1 MSYHLSHLLELGLI
15 RAKAYGQKECFASS
29 VDFAKQEGVL
39 PAPEATH
46 AVKGAIDDV
55 VECKKKGESKTILF
69 NLCGHGH
76 FDMTAYSD
84 YFDNKLGD
92 DIFEE
97 ELVKNALSELPNVA

>member
-1 MSYHLSHLLELGLI
+1 MMLLNV
-15 RAKAYGQKECFASS
+15 RKKEN
-29 VDFAKQEGVL
+29 L
-39 PAPEATH
+39 
-46 AVKGAIDDV
+46 
-55 VECKKKGESKTILF
+55 KTILF

-97 ELVKNALSELPNVA
+97 ELVKNALSELPN